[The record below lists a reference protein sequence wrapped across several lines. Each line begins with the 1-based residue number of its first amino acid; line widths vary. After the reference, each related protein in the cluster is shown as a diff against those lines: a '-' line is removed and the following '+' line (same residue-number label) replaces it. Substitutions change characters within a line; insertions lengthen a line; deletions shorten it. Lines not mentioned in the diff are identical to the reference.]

1 MKLRLDPLLIPL
13 AAVAVLT
20 HTAPQ
25 ITIAYASVAVHELA
39 HLAAAL
45 SIGLRPESITL
56 SPFGARLRLKNKIVR
71 SFADEVILYAA
82 GPLLNGIIA
91 AVAAYLEFDGVYR
104 INAALIFMNI
114 LPVPPLDGGMI
125 TKRIISARFGKRVG
139 ERVCACMSFTV
150 GTAFL
155 AVSIYGAYRGTLNP
169 SMFIMVIF
177 LFGSAVTGRELYN
190 TDMIMG
196 LSSKK
201 RSNRAKL
208 VMLRDDR
215 DRLDAIKSISP
226 SYTIIAAERT
236 ASGAIR
242 LIDETELIDVVLRSG

>member
-13 AAVAVLT
+13 AAAAVLT

-25 ITIAYASVAVHELA
+25 IAVAYASVAVHELA

-45 SIGLRPESITL
+45 CIGLRPESITL

-71 SFADEVILYAA
+71 ALTDEIILYAA
-82 GPLLNGIIA
+82 GPLVNGIIA
-91 AVAAYLEFDGVYR
+91 AVAAYLKMEGIYR
-104 INAALIFMNI
+104 INAALIFMNL
-114 LPVPPLDGGMI
+114 LPVPPLDGGI
-125 TKRIISARFGKRVG
+125 IIKRIISVRFGKRVG
-139 ERVCACMSFTV
+139 ECVCSCMSFTV
-150 GTAFL
+150 GAVFL
-155 AVSIYGAYRGTLNP
+155 AAAIYGAYCGTLNL
-169 SMFIMVIF
+169 SVFIMVIF

-215 DRLDAIKSISP
+215 DRLDAIKRISP

-242 LIDETELIDVVLRSG
+242 LIDETELIDVVLKSG